1 MIEEKSQIGTD
12 VVKFFKYEKL
22 IRKTAKMEFL
32 DYIENTGEIPSRRK
46 WIAICLK
53 EKYNKGIP
61 FTKGDTEEFIF
72 NTPGYGCTGIPFE
85 SLKLLS
91 ENEQKSFLSMIN
103 KIIDEEK

>member
-1 MIEEKSQIGTD
+1 
-12 VVKFFKYEKL
+12 
-22 IRKTAKMEFL
+22 MEFIEYIKKTRDKNKKNFI
-32 DYIENTGEIPSRRK
+32 DYVKKTGEIPSRRK

-61 FTKGDTEEFIF
+61 FTKSDTEEFIF
-72 NTPGYGCTGIPFE
+72 NTPGYGCTGISFE
-85 SLKLLS
+85 LLKPLS